1 MKKKGFRDLV
11 SESLKE
17 KIKFQ
22 GETKRP
28 RSFLRVE
35 IMMLQLV
42 QRAASGDSK
51 ALRRIVKILKKHQPA
66 PPPVRMHFYSLDG
79 NWNVVDETEGTI
91 LGHFSEFPDL
101 PYVSGPTQVPKE
113 WLVPKKKRKRH
124 AAPGKELA
132 KGKPA

>member
-1 MKKKGFRDLV
+1 MTSCCSRISPATIGPTCTSLRVTAAFPLHQKKARSMKKKGFRELV

-66 PPPVRMHFYSLDG
+66 PPPVRMHFYSSAG
-79 NWNVVDETEGTI
+79 NWNVVD
-91 LGHFSEFPDL
+91 
-101 PYVSGPTQVPKE
+101 
-113 WLVPKKKRKRH
+113 
-124 AAPGKELA
+124 
-132 KGKPA
+132 